1 MTVVK
6 SFAQIQLPNDPGAVL
21 QAGTK
26 QYIDA
31 ADATKANS
39 THTHAESDVTS
50 LTSDLAL
57 KAPLASPT
65 FTGTATFA
73 KMVQAPV
80 TLTFVGAGTTLVD
93 ASLGNTFR
101 MTFGAGNT
109 TMGAPSNPTDGQ
121 MILFEIKQD
130 GTGSRTITWNAAY
143 VWGTDVPVPVLTTTA
158 NKTDYIGFFYN
169 STAAVWRGLA
179 LARGY

>member
-1 MTVVK
+1 MAAKTFV
-6 SFAQIQLPNDPGAVL
+6 QIKLPSDPGAAL
-21 QAGTK
+21 EAGTK
-26 QYIDA
+26 QYIDT
-31 ADATKANS
+31 ADNGKANTS
-39 THTHAESDVTS
+39 HTHAESDVTS

-80 TLTFVGAGTTLVD
+80 TLTFVSGGTTLVD

-101 MTFGAGNT
+101 LTFGAGNT

-121 MILFEIKQD
+121 MIIFEIKQD

-143 VWGTDVPVPVLTTTA
+143 VWGTDVVVPVLSTAA
-158 NKTDYIGFFYN
+158 NKTDYVGFIYN
-169 STAAVWRGLA
+169 SSAAVWRGLA